1 MVGEI
6 VKVSSTAESGTDPYG
21 APLPAE
27 TIWNTVENVLV
38 APGSSKDVTG
48 QIRPDGIEVVYELHF
63 PKTFDESLAGRQ
75 VEVRGEVF
83 DVIGD
88 PKPYTL
94 ENTPT
99 QWWMP
104 VEVRAVSG

>member
-1 MVGEI
+1 MIVGEI
-6 VKVSSTAESGTDPYG
+6 VKVSTTSESSIDPYG
-21 APLPAE
+21 APILTE
-27 TIWNTVENVLV
+27 IWSIVENVLV

-63 PKTFDESLAGRQ
+63 PKTFDEPLAGRQ

-104 VEVRAVSG
+104 VKVRAVSG